1 MHYLITGVA
10 GFIGMHIAERLLK
23 EKHRVTGID
32 CYLES
37 YPREVKEDRI
47 NNLLQYDQFT
57 FIQGSIVETDLRP
70 LCEEVDYI
78 FHKAAQ
84 AGIRFNWGN
93 TYEIYNTN
101 NILGT
106 QRLLEATIGTSVKK
120 LVYASS
126 SSIYGDVK
134 ELPVRETVTPQ
145 PVSCYGVSKLAAEHM
160 CYLYWKNF
168 QVPTNSLRYFTV
180 FGPRPRPDMCI
191 CIFSRAIFSGEEIQV
206 FGDGEQSRGFT
217 YVSDIVNANL
227 KAAESAHVGEVMN
240 ISGGGRITINALI
253 KKLENII
260 GKKANLRYET
270 FAKGDVMHTQADISK
285 AEKLIGYKPEKD
297 FDEGLAETVAS
308 VKAFYKY

>member
-10 GFIGMHIAERLLK
+10 GFIGMHIAEWLLK

-134 ELPVRETVTPQ
+134 ELPIRETVTPQ

-191 CIFSRAIFSGEEIQV
+191 CIFSRAIFAGEEIKI

-217 YVSDIVNANL
+217 FISDVVNANL
-227 KAAESAHVGEVMN
+227 KAAESDHVGEVMN

-253 KKLENII
+253 KKLEDII
-260 GKKANLRYET
+260 GKKANIRYET

-308 VKAFYKY
+308 VKTFYKY

>member
-10 GFIGMHIAERLLK
+10 GFIGMHLAEFLLK
-23 EKHRVTGID
+23 NGHRVTGID

-37 YPREVKEDRI
+37 YPLEVKEDRI
-47 NNLLQYDQFT
+47 KNLIQYEQFN
-57 FIQGSIVETDLRP
+57 FIHGSIVDMDLKPICR
-70 LCEEVDYI
+70 EVDFI

-84 AGIRFNWGN
+84 AGIRFNWGD
-93 TYEIYNTN
+93 TYETYNTN
-101 NILGT
+101 NIIGT
-106 QRLLEATIGTSVKK
+106 QKLLEATMGTSVKK
-120 LVYASS
+120 LIYASS

-134 ELPVRETVTPQ
+134 KLPINESVSPQ

-168 QVPTNSLRYFTV
+168 QVPANSLRYFTV

-191 CIFSRAIFSGEEIQV
+191 CIFSRAIFSNEEIQI

-217 YVSDIVNANL
+217 YVSDVVNANL
-227 KAAESAHVGEVMN
+227 KAAESPHVGEVMN
-240 ISGGGRITINALI
+240 ISGGGRITINGLI
-253 KKLENII
+253 RKLEVII
-260 GKKANLRYET
+260 GKKAKVRYAT

-285 AEKLIGYKPEKD
+285 AEKLIGYKPEKN

-308 VKAFYKY
+308 VKGFYKL

>member
-10 GFIGMHIAERLLK
+10 GFIGMHIAEWLLK

-47 NNLLQYDQFT
+47 NNLLQYNQFT

-217 YVSDIVNANL
+217 YVSDVVNANL

-253 KKLENII
+253 KKLEDII
-260 GKKANLRYET
+260 GKKANIRYET

-308 VKAFYKY
+308 VKTFYKY

>member
-10 GFIGMHIAERLLK
+10 GFIGMHIAEWLLK

-47 NNLLQYDQFT
+47 NNLLQYNQFT

-217 YVSDIVNANL
+217 YVSDVVNANL

-260 GKKANLRYET
+260 GKKANLRYEA

>member
-10 GFIGMHIAERLLK
+10 GFIGMHIAEWLLK

-47 NNLLQYDQFT
+47 NNLLQYNQFT

-134 ELPVRETVTPQ
+134 ELPIRETVTPQ

-191 CIFSRAIFSGEEIQV
+191 CIFSRAIFAGEEIKI

-217 YVSDIVNANL
+217 FISDVVNANL
-227 KAAESAHVGEVMN
+227 KAAESDHVGEVMN

-260 GKKANLRYET
+260 GKKANLRYEA

-308 VKAFYKY
+308 VKTFYKY

>member
-1 MHYLITGVA
+1 
-10 GFIGMHIAERLLK
+10 LLK

-57 FIQGSIVETDLRP
+57 FIQGSIVETDLKP
-70 LCEEVDYI
+70 LCEDVDYI

-84 AGIRFNWGN
+84 AGIRFNWGD
-93 TYEIYNTN
+93 TYEIYNAN

-134 ELPVRETVTPQ
+134 ELPIRETVTPQ

-191 CIFSRAIFSGEEIQV
+191 CIFSRAIFAGEEIKI

-217 YVSDIVNANL
+217 FISDVVNANL
-227 KAAESAHVGEVMN
+227 KAAESDHVGEVMN

-253 KKLENII
+253 KKLEDII
-260 GKKANLRYET
+260 GKKANIRYET

-308 VKAFYKY
+308 VKTFYKY